1 MWIIVR
7 KRYEY
12 RAFDAANVL
21 VSEANE
27 MLLRG
32 WLVIQ
37 FMNEKP
43 VKLVASSLKEMLG
56 YMYNGEED

>member
-12 RAFDAANVL
+12 RAIDAATVL

-27 MLLRG
+27 MLRRG

-43 VKLVASSLKEMLG
+43 VKTVASSLKEMLG

>member
-1 MWIIVR
+1 MIVR

-12 RAFDAANVL
+12 RAIDTATVL

-27 MLLRG
+27 MLRRG

-37 FMNEKP
+37 FMSEKP

>member
-12 RAFDAANVL
+12 RAIDAANVL

-27 MLLRG
+27 MLRRG

>member
-12 RAFDAANVL
+12 RAIDASTVL

-27 MLLRG
+27 MLRRG

>member
-12 RAFDAANVL
+12 RAIDAASVL

-27 MLLRG
+27 MLRRG

-37 FMNEKP
+37 FTSEKP
-43 VKLVASSLKEMLG
+43 AKLVASSLKEMLG